1 MVTEPGDDVTGVD
14 ATERLR
20 RRRLRSQLLS
30 GPPADS
36 PEAVVDHLLAV
47 QAQDGRG
54 FRLAVRSRSRG
65 LTAGDVDAA
74 LDDGRLLVTWLNRGT
89 LHLVRSED
97 YWWLHRLTAHRVL
110 PGVERRLRQLGVGVD
125 EEERGVRVIVEALE
139 SDGPLTRHH
148 LQDRLDAEGVTTE
161 GQALVYLLGVAGRR
175 GHVVRGPM
183 ADGHHAFVSVER
195 WLGSPPADP
204 DRAED
209 LDRLVRRYLAGHA
222 PAGPEDLAKWAG
234 ITLGDARLAFAG
246 AAGDL
251 RATDDGSLL
260 GLRWPGTPAPGPPR
274 LLGPFDP
281 VLHGWV
287 SREPFVGAHRSVVT
301 SNGVFRAACL
311 VGGRV
316 VGTWTQP
323 SKGVVIDL
331 LEDVD
336 ASARE
341 VLATEAR
348 DVARFFGR
356 GGCPVTFTG
365 RTGGPVG

>member
-1 MVTEPGDDVTGVD
+1 MATEPGDDVTGVD
-14 ATERLR
+14 ATERPR

-47 QAQDGRG
+47 QVQDGRG
-54 FRLAVRSRSRG
+54 FRLAVRRRSRG

-110 PGVERRLRQLGVGVD
+110 PGVERRLRQLGVAVD

-139 SDGPLTRHH
+139 SDGHH
-148 LQDRLDAEGVTTE
+148 T
-161 GQALVYLLGVAGRR
+161 
-175 GHVVRGPM
+175 
-183 ADGHHAFVSVER
+183 FVSVER

-222 PAGPEDLAKWAG
+222 PAGPEDLAMWAG